1 MSAYNN
7 TEGFKT
13 KATAALRSFF
23 IGDAL
28 SMPVHWFYNPL
39 DIERA
44 FPGGI
49 TQMEAAPVFHPSS
62 IMSLHSTSAGGRGA
76 QNNVTGREVVGDVIL
91 KDKRKYWGIPNQHYH
106 QGLPAGE
113 NTLNA
118 WCARLLMTSVTKRK
132 AYDPGLFTQDYI
144 EFMTADTPQHPDT
157 YAESYHRGFFANL
170 TEGKQPDQCGA
181 VTHDTPSIGGLVT
194 IVPLALFELLRGADT
209 SDVQTTCRQHLHL
222 THPDETLSRVC
233 DSLVVLIER
242 LLQREESEDPLPLLV
257 QAGKCIPKTR
267 LETLLKKAPGDL
279 HVIGRQYSSAC
290 YITDSWPSM
299 LYLAAKYQPDVR
311 AALLANTNAGG
322 ENAHRGA
329 VLGSIV
335 GLISAEPANSLYNQL
350 LHKDKISN
358 EIDEFLDLALNSTKL
373 PENR

>member
-1 MSAYNN
+1 MSTDNIITTRAV
-7 TEGFKT
+7 
-13 KATAALRSFF
+13 AALRSFF
-23 IGDAL
+23 VGDAL

-39 DIERA
+39 DIQRA

-49 TQMEAAPVFHPSS
+49 TQMEAAPAFHPSS
-62 IMSLHSTSAGGRGA
+62 IMSLHSTNAGGRGA
-76 QNNVTGREVVGDVIL
+76 QNSDSGQEVVGDVIL
-91 KDKRKYWGIPNQHYH
+91 KDKRKFWGIPKQHYH

-118 WCARLLMTSVTKRK
+118 WCARLLMTSITNHK
-132 AYDPGLFTQDYI
+132 AYDAGVFVQDYI
-144 EFMTADTPQHPDT
+144 DFMTADTAQHPDT

-170 TEGKQPDQCGA
+170 TAGKQIDQCGA

-194 IVPLALFELLRGADT
+194 IVPLALYELLRGVEI
-209 SDVQTTCRQHLHL
+209 SRVQATCRQHLHL
-222 THPDETLSRVC
+222 THPDETLSQVC
-233 DSLVVLIER
+233 DSLVALFKN
-242 LLQREESEDPLPLLV
+242 LLHRQVNEDPLPLLTE
-257 QAGKCIPKTR
+257 ASKCIPNTR
-267 LETLLKKAPGDL
+267 LETLVKKAPSDL

-335 GLISAEPANSLYNQL
+335 GLISGEFASGLYDQL
-350 LHKDKISN
+350 LHRETISKEVDN
-358 EIDEFLDLALNSTKL
+358 FLKLSCNSTNL
-373 PENR
+373 